1 MSFSYAVIRHT
12 ADGWRVC
19 VNDYA
24 KDHEAT
30 AKSLPEIIKQ
40 AQRLIEQCQ
49 AGVLLDVATT
59 HRLPLL

>member
-1 MSFSYAVIRHT
+1 MSFSYAVIRHD
-12 ADGWRVC
+12 ANGWRVC

-30 AKSLPEIIKQ
+30 AKTLPEILKQ

-49 AGVLLDVATT
+49 KGGG
-59 HRLPLL
+59 HE

>member
-1 MSFSYAVIRHT
+1 MSFSYAVIRHD
-12 ADGWRVC
+12 ANGWRVC

-30 AKSLPEIIKQ
+30 AKTLPEIIKQ

-49 AGVLLDVATT
+49 KEAT
-59 HRLPLL
+59 HE